1 MNLPAPPETYDQRD
15 QSETRR
21 TIESADLQTHKRN
34 QDVEIG
40 DGRLILKDI
49 DGVRY
54 NITVSTGGAL
64 TVTAFSE

>member
-1 MNLPAPPETYDQRD
+1 MRLPSPPLTYDSRD
-15 QSETRR
+15 EAETRR

-49 DGVRY
+49 NGVRY
-54 NITVSTGGAL
+54 NITVSTVGAL
-64 TVTAFSE
+64 TVTAI

>member
-1 MNLPAPPETYDQRD
+1 MNLPAPPQSYDQRD

-40 DGRLILKDI
+40 DGRLILKASN
-49 DGVRY
+49 GARY

-64 TVTAFSE
+64 TVTAI